1 MVEIRN
7 GDRFTRLTVIG
18 KSDKKDKSRVTI
30 YECKCDCGKTVYA
43 RRTFL
48 LNGRVKSCGCWTKDR
63 MTKHN
68 MSNTRLYRIRNGML
82 FRCYNK
88 NSSDYA
94 NYGGRGISVC
104 NEWKDSFENFYN
116 WAMSNGYAE
125 GLTIDRINNNGNYDS
140 SNCRWVSM
148 KLQSRNTR
156 TNHLYTYK
164 GETKT
169 IAEWAEITGI
179 GHDTL
184 TYRIKHN
191 YPEDKIFL
199 KQDLST
205 RHRALKDR

>member
-1 MVEIRN
+1 
-7 GDRFTRLTVIG
+7 
-18 KSDKKDKSRVTI
+18 
-30 YECKCDCGKTVYA
+30 
-43 RRTFL
+43 
-48 LNGRVKSCGCWTKDR
+48 
-63 MTKHN
+63 
-68 MSNTRLYRIRNGML
+68 ML